1 MTKIKNT
8 KKGMAK
14 KTLSMSLVVAMLA
27 TSNVPVW
34 AAEFSDGSDAD
45 VAITSEAPVA
55 EDTDAADAAA
65 FSDEATPEVTENT
78 DAIADT
84 ATAAT
89 EKALY
94 FEKAEIGKP
103 VSFADDSVL
112 KNAEGKNVTVFD
124 YEWLIDGMQPAKAD
138 GSAMDASAY
147 SGQVR
152 LGGTNPSVT
161 DIKNAITKFTPL
173 SNQLGGKLTLKI
185 TGVKGT
191 AEDFEGFTYE
201 TPAVTITAKDV
212 TSIVAGISQNNA
224 LIYDGTAKT
233 LKASDVNLIYA
244 TGYNAST
251 AGITAS
257 DFNFTYDGD
266 TVNATKAGEPVKVTA
281 TVNKPGYQGSLT
293 FNMTISQKTPAAY
306 SDSDKELTDKTKNDL
321 AVNLKK
327 TQYKYTGSA
336 INLLTNVE
344 DNFTLKSNISGN
356 TLKAKAITSVN
367 LVDGTLTNAGDSA
380 KVKVSITKTG
390 DDELNRNYA
399 VGAFDSSKGIGYTT
413 AEKATV
419 VARDL
424 STCAIDDIS
433 IGLLKSK
440 NITKADIKKLLSIS
454 EGKETLSTN
463 TTFMDNVDIEVDT
476 DAIHKGG
483 EGTYTVVVKPTDTTK
498 NVINRKTINLYVAQ
512 NNIADATLV
521 TKDGQLAANTEL
533 NSSTDLG
540 DEFYQGGSA
549 VEKTADQLGT
559 IVIKGSTDVVLKAGT
574 DYKVIYENNTN
585 VGTAKVYLQ
594 GISSTLGGKK
604 CIGTFDIKPAEITS
618 TTITVPES
626 VAYDGSKTEASE
638 YLKKSDIKVQA
649 KTYTWSKKTVGNTI
663 SFEKVNKLIDV
674 PENLY
679 DTDFAID
686 GGGTTISDGT
696 ELTTTVKIA
705 DKVDTTSDAY
715 KNYNIA
721 NVGTGIKASKNTTV
735 ATLSVANADV
745 TVVGAPFVYT
755 GKEITPDLVVKDGDR
770 TLVKDVDYEIASK
783 VNNKNAGTAKITIRG
798 KGDYS
803 NKKTKTVEFTINK
816 ADLSKVT
823 ITPKKASVTTNKFTY
838 SGSKIAPAIGDYDIK
853 LGDVTLDSTAEN
865 LKVTYPAS
873 SSANVNAGKEAGNG
887 TLSVKDTAKNP
898 NFEGTNA
905 FKFDIEQAELVP
917 GGTFTLWKDGKVVG
931 FTGTKPPTSTAASGI
946 TSSDPIFTND
956 GTEHTF
962 DKVTYKPQTPSLSGV
977 KEYKEG
983 VDYEIKYYNNV
994 RGEVAAIYVNA
1005 LGNYKNKEDATHTFA
1020 DKKTTFTD
1028 ARFFKI
1034 GAITIKKSD
1043 VKVANT
1049 EYAGGIAVKPTVTIT
1064 VNGKTLVD
1072 DSDYK
1077 IETVG
1082 DASNVTAKDKILKAK
1097 LYAKDGY
1104 VLDTESWGAGNI
1116 KTDADGSYVE
1126 LTWKVVAKDLKNTT
1140 VTVDKEGN
1148 VTVMNGSVVVPSKE
1162 YDVKFSEDGKKV
1174 TVTAKAD
1181 SKNYTGSKE
1190 VDVDAVKVGA
1200 PVINTVK
1207 VSGNKAT
1214 VILSDEADGASGY
1227 DYVISTSKDPSDKEA
1242 RIDVV
1247 KNQVQTTAAFKY
1259 VQQGTYYAYCHAWKR
1274 DENGKKVFGEWSNVY
1289 PFSVTA
1295 ITPDTPEILSVK
1307 TKGSTI
1313 TVTYKE
1319 SANSTG
1325 YDVVLGKGSK
1335 KEHGETRPYQYGKY
1349 KKLNVAPGVC
1359 KAVFKNI
1366 PAGTYY
1372 AGVHSWNRTASE
1384 NDNKVFSKWS
1394 NLETAKVK

>member
-78 DAIADT
+78 DDIADT

-124 YEWLIDGMQPAKAD
+124 YEWLIDGMQPANAN

-147 SGQVR
+147 SGRVR
-152 LGGTNPSVT
+152 LGGINPSVA

-185 TGVKGT
+185 TGVKGS

-212 TSIVAGISQNNA
+212 TSIVTGISQTGT
-224 LIYDGTAKT
+224 LTYDGTAKT
-233 LKASDVNLIYA
+233 LTADNISLAYA
-244 TGYNAST
+244 NGYNASNT
-251 AGITAS
+251 GITAS

-266 TVNATKAGEPVKVTA
+266 TVNATETGKPVKVTA

-293 FNMTISQKTPAAY
+293 FDMTIGQKTPAAF

-327 TQYKYTGSA
+327 TQYKYTGA
-336 INLLTNVE
+336 PINLLANVE

-356 TLKAKAITSVN
+356 TLKAKAITGVN

-380 KVKVSITKTG
+380 KVKVSITKTY

-399 VGAFDSSKGIGYTT
+399 TGAFDSSKGIGYTT

-424 STCAIDDIS
+424 STCTIDDIS

-440 NITKADIKKLLSIS
+440 NITKADIKNLLSIS
-454 EGKETLSTN
+454 EGKETLNN
-463 TTFMDNVDIEVDT
+463 TTFMNNVDIEVDT

-512 NNIADATLV
+512 NNIADAKLV
-521 TKDGQLAANTEL
+521 TRDGQITTGTVL
-533 NSSTDLG
+533 NSNTDLG
-540 DEFYQGGSA
+540 GEYYQGGSA

-604 CIGTFDIKPAEITS
+604 CIGTFAISPAVINP

-649 KTYTWSKKTVGNTI
+649 ETYTWTKKTNGT
-663 SFEKVNKLIDV
+663 FEQVKKLIDV
-674 PENLY
+674 PDTLY
-679 DTDFAID
+679 KTTFAAD
-686 GGGTTISDGT
+686 AQTLSGGKIVDGT
-696 ELTTTVKIA
+696 KLTTTVNEA
-705 DKVDTTSDAY
+705 DKIDTTSDAY
-715 KNYNIA
+715 KNY
-721 NVGTGIKASKNTTV
+721 GISALKNGVVASKNTTV
-735 ATLSVANADV
+735 ATLSIANADV

-755 GKEITPDLVVKDGDR
+755 GKEIKPDLVVKDGDR
-770 TLVKDVDYEIASK
+770 TLVKDVDYEVVST
-783 VNNKNAGTAKITIRG
+783 VNATNAGTAKITIKG

-803 NKKTKTVEFTINK
+803 AAKTKTVEFTINK

-823 ITPKKASVTTNKFTY
+823 ITPKKTSVASNFTY
-838 SGSKIAPAIGDYDIK
+838 TGKKLTPALTEYDVK
-853 LGDVTLDSTAEN
+853 LGDETLTTKD
-865 LKVTYPAS
+865 LDDIKITYPAS
-873 SSANVNAGKEAGNG
+873 SSANVNAGKEAGSA
-887 TLSVKDTAKNP
+887 TLTVKDTAKNP

-905 FKFDIEQAELVP
+905 FKFDIEQAVLN
-917 GGTFTLWKDGKVVG
+917 GSGTFTLWKDGKVVG
-931 FTGTKPPTSTAASGI
+931 FDKTATSENGV
-946 TSSDPIFTND
+946 SSFDPIFTND

-962 DKVTYKPQTPSLSGV
+962 DKVTYKPTDS
-977 KEYKEG
+977 KYKEG
-983 VDYEIKYYNNV
+983 TDYEVKYYNNV
-994 RGEVAAIYVNA
+994 RGKVAAIYVNA
-1005 LGNYKNKEDATHTFA
+1005 LGNYKNADANKFA
-1020 DKKTTFTD
+1020 DKKTTYTD

-1034 GAITIKKSD
+1034 GAIAIKKSD

-1049 EYAGGIAVKPTVTIT
+1049 EYAGGIAVKPTVTVT

-1140 VTVDKEGN
+1140 VTVDKDGN

-1349 KKLNVAPGVC
+1349 KKLNVKPGVC

-1372 AGVHSWNRTASE
+1372 VGVHSWNRSASE

>member
-34 AAEFSDGSDAD
+34 AAEFSDGTDAAVTSEAEAPVVDTVDEFSDTEAETPAVVDDAEVTAD
-45 VAITSEAPVA
+45 VA
-55 EDTDAADAAA
+55 
-65 FSDEATPEVTENT
+65 
-78 DAIADT
+78 T
-84 ATAAT
+84 ATT

-94 FEKAEIGKP
+94 IDKAEVGTS
-103 VSFADDSVL
+103 VTFGDGSVL
-112 KNAEGKNVTVFD
+112 KNSEGKVVSVFK
-124 YEWLIDGMQPAKAD
+124 YEWLVDGVQPA
-138 GSAMDASAY
+138 GSNGEAMTGC
-147 SGQVR
+147 SGTVN
-152 LGGTNPSVT
+152 LSGTATST
-161 DIKNAITKFTPL
+161 DVINAIGAFTPQA
-173 SNQLGGKLTLKI
+173 NQLGGKLTLKI
-185 TGVKGT
+185 TGAKDTKG
-191 AEDFEGFTYE
+191 DFEGFVYE
-201 TPAVTITAKDV
+201 TPAVTIAAKDI
-212 TSIVAGISQNNA
+212 TNSGITITQKTK
-224 LIYDGTAKT
+224 LTYDGTAKT
-233 LKASDVNLIYA
+233 LTASDVTIGGTNSDGLV
-244 TGYNAST
+244 
-251 AGITAS
+251 AS
-257 DFNFTYDGD
+257 DFDFTYIGD
-266 TVNATKAGEPVKVTA
+266 TINATENDKNGNPVPVKVTA
-281 TVNKPGYQGSLT
+281 TVKKPGYQGSIQ
-293 FNMTISQKTPAAY
+293 FDMIIDQKTPAKA
-306 SDSDKELTDKTKNDL
+306 SDKDLTDKDKNDL
-321 AVNLKK
+321 SVSLKN
-327 TQYKYTGSA
+327 TQYKYTGEK

-356 TLKAKAITSVN
+356 TLDSKAITNVTYTN
-367 LVDGTLTNAGDSA
+367 LSSLKDVGDSDT
-380 KVKVSITKTG
+380 VKVAITKTG
-390 DDELNRNYA
+390 DKELNRNYA
-399 VGAFDSSKGIGYTT
+399 TGAFDSNQGIVYTT

-424 STCAIDDIS
+424 NTCTIDDIS
-433 IGLLKSK
+433 IGSLTAKT
-440 NITKADIKKLLSIS
+440 ITKQDIKDLLSIS
-454 EGKETLSTN
+454 EGKETFTKNN
-463 TTFMDNVDIEVDT
+463 TTFMSNVDIEVDT

-498 NVINRKTINLYVAQ
+498 NVIGKKTINLYVTQ
-512 NNIADATLV
+512 NNIADVTLV
-521 TKDGQLAANTEL
+521 SEGGQLRNDIVL
-533 NSSTDLG
+533 NDKTDLG
-540 DEFYQGGSA
+540 EEYYQAGAA

-559 IVIKGSTDVVLKAGT
+559 IVINGSTKITLKAGT
-574 DYKVIYENNTN
+574 DYKVIYENNTK

-594 GISSTLGGKK
+594 GISSTLSGKK
-604 CIGTFDIKPAEITS
+604 CIGTFDIKPAKIS
-618 TTITVPES
+618 DSTITVPES
-626 VAYDGSKTEASE
+626 VAYDGSKTEAKE

-649 KTYTWSKKTVGNTI
+649 KTYTWAKKTVGNTTK
-663 SFEKVNKLIDV
+663 FEKVEKLIDV

-679 DTDFAID
+679 DTTFSASATKIV
-686 GGGTTISDGT
+686 DGT
-696 ELTTTVKIA
+696 ELITTVNKA
-705 DKVDTTSDAY
+705 EKVDTTSDAY
-715 KNYNIA
+715 KNFDIA
-721 NVGTGIKASKNTTV
+721 NLSNVVVTKRTTV
-735 ATLSVANADV
+735 ATLSIANADV

-770 TLVKDVDYEIASK
+770 TLVKDVDYEIVSK

-803 NKKTKTVEFTINK
+803 TTKTKTVEFTINK

-823 ITPKKASVTTNKFTY
+823 ITPKKASVSGSFTY
-838 SGSKIAPAIGDYDIK
+838 TGKKLTPALTDYDVK
-853 LGDVTLDSTAEN
+853 LGDTTLSTTDLADI
-865 LKVTYPAS
+865 KITYPAS
-873 SSANVNAGKEAGNG
+873 SSANVNAGKEAGSA
-887 TLSVKDTAKNP
+887 TLTIKDTAKNP

-905 FKFDIEQAELVP
+905 FKFDIAQAELTT

-931 FTGTKPPTSTAASGI
+931 LAKTPTTEPTGTILTNL
-946 TSSDPIFTND
+946 DVLFTND

-962 DKVTYKPQTPSLSGV
+962 DKVTYTPANS
-977 KEYKEG
+977 KYKEG
-983 VDYEIKYYNNV
+983 TDYEVKYYNNV

-1034 GAITIKKSD
+1034 GSISIKKSD
-1043 VKVANT
+1043 VKVADT
-1049 EYAGGIAVKPTVTIT
+1049 EYAGGIAVKPTVTVT

-1104 VLDTESWGAGNI
+1104 VLDTTSWGAGNI

-1140 VTVDKEGN
+1140 VTVDKDGN

-1349 KKLNVAPGVC
+1349 KKLNVKPGVC

-1372 AGVHSWNRTASE
+1372 VGVHSWNRTASE

>member
-78 DAIADT
+78 DDIADT

-124 YEWLIDGMQPAKAD
+124 YEWLIDGMQPANAN

-147 SGQVR
+147 SGRVR
-152 LGGTNPSVT
+152 LGGINPSVA

-212 TSIVAGISQNNA
+212 KSIVTGIRQTGT
-224 LIYDGTAKT
+224 LTYDGTAKT
-233 LKASDVNLIYA
+233 LTADNISLAYA
-244 TGYNAST
+244 NGYNASNT
-251 AGITAS
+251 GITAS

-266 TVNATKAGEPVKVTA
+266 TVNATKSGEPVKVTA

-293 FNMTISQKTPAAY
+293 FDMTINQRTPAL
-306 SDSDKELTDKTKNDL
+306 SSDKDLTDKTKNDL

-424 STCAIDDIS
+424 STCTIDDIS

-440 NITKADIKKLLSIS
+440 NITKADIKNLLSIS
-454 EGKETLSTN
+454 EGKETLNN
-463 TTFMDNVDIEVDT
+463 TTFMNNVDIEVDT

-512 NNIADATLV
+512 NNIADAKLV
-521 TKDGQLAANTEL
+521 TRDGQITTGTVL
-533 NSSTDLG
+533 NSNTDLG
-540 DEFYQGGSA
+540 GECYQGGSA

-585 VGTAKVYLQ
+585 VGKANVYLQ

-649 KTYTWSKKTVGNTI
+649 KTYTWTKKTNGT
-663 SFEKVNKLIDV
+663 FDKVEKLIDV
-674 PENLY
+674 PDTLY
-679 DTDFAID
+679 KTTFGTKSGTLS
-686 GGGTTISDGT
+686 GGKIVDGT
-696 ELTTTVKIA
+696 KLTTTVTEA
-705 DKVDTTSDAY
+705 DKIDTTSDAY
-715 KNYNIA
+715 KNYKISA
-721 NVGTGIKASKNTTV
+721 LASGITASKDTTV
-735 ATLSVANADV
+735 ATLSIANADV

-755 GKEITPDLVVKDGDR
+755 GKEIKPDLVVKDGNR
-770 TLVKDVDYEIASK
+770 TLVKDVDYEVVST
-783 VNNKNAGTAKITIRG
+783 VNATNAGTAKITIKG

-803 NKKTKTVEFTINK
+803 AAKTKTVEFTINK

-823 ITPKKASVTTNKFTY
+823 ITPKKASVANNFTY
-838 SGSKIAPAIGDYDIK
+838 TGKKLTPALTEYDVK
-853 LGDVTLDSTAEN
+853 LGDETLTTKD
-865 LKVTYPAS
+865 LDDIKITYPAS
-873 SSANVNAGKEAGNG
+873 SSANVNAGKEAGSA
-887 TLSVKDTAKNP
+887 TLTVKDTAKNP

-905 FKFDIEQAELVP
+905 FKFDIEQAVLNES
-917 GGTFTLWKDGKVVG
+917 GTFTLWKDGKVVG
-931 FTGTKPPTSTAASGI
+931 FDKTATSENGV
-946 TSSDPIFTND
+946 SSFDPIFTND

-962 DKVTYKPQTPSLSGV
+962 DKVTYKPADS
-977 KEYKEG
+977 KYKEG
-983 VDYEIKYYNNV
+983 TDYEVKYYNNV
-994 RGEVAAIYVNA
+994 RGKVAAIYVNA
-1005 LGNYKNKEDATHTFA
+1005 LGNYKNADANKFA
-1020 DKKTTFTD
+1020 DKKTTYTD

-1034 GAITIKKSD
+1034 GAIAIKKSD

-1049 EYAGGIAVKPTVTIT
+1049 EYAGGIAVKPTVTVT

-1104 VLDTESWGAGNI
+1104 VLDTTSWGASNI
-1116 KTDADGSYVE
+1116 LKDANGSYVE
-1126 LTWKVVAKDLKNTT
+1126 LTWKIVAKDLKNTT
-1140 VTVDKEGN
+1140 VTVDKDGN

-1190 VDVDAVKVGA
+1190 VDVDAIKVGA

-1214 VILSDEADGASGY
+1214 VILSDEAEGASGY
-1227 DYVISTSKDPSDKEA
+1227 DYVVSTSKDPSDKEA

-1247 KNQVQTTAAFKY
+1247 KNQVQTTASFKY
-1259 VQQGTYYAYCHAWKR
+1259 LQQGTYYAYCHAWTR
-1274 DENGKKVFGEWSNVY
+1274 DENGKKVFGEWSNSY
-1289 PFSVTA
+1289 AFSATA

-1349 KKLNVAPGVC
+1349 KKLNVKPGVC
-1359 KAVFKNI
+1359 KAVFKNV

>member
-45 VAITSEAPVA
+45 VAITSEAPIA

-94 FEKAEIGKP
+94 FEKAEIGKA
-103 VSFADDSVL
+103 VSLANDSVL

-124 YEWLIDGMQPAKAD
+124 YEWLINGMQPAKAD
-138 GSAMDASAY
+138 GSAMDASDY

-152 LGGTNPSVT
+152 LGGTNPTVA
-161 DIKNAITKFTPL
+161 DIRNAIGQFTPL

-212 TSIVAGISQNNA
+212 TSIVDGINQTGT
-224 LIYDGTAKT
+224 LTYDGTAKT
-233 LKASDVNLIYA
+233 LTANDVHLTYKSGYSSSDIA
-244 TGYNAST
+244 
-251 AGITAS
+251 AS

-266 TVNATKAGEPVKVTA
+266 TVNATKSGEPVKVTA
-281 TVNKPGYQGSLT
+281 TVNKPGYQGSLQ
-293 FNMTISQKTPAAY
+293 FDMTISKRKPAVY

-356 TLKAKAITSVN
+356 TLNAKAITSVAP
-367 LVDGTLTNAGDSA
+367 VEGTLTNVGDST
-380 KVKVSITKTG
+380 KVKVAITKTG
-390 DDELNRNYA
+390 DDELNRNYDT
-399 VGAFDSSKGIGYTT
+399 GAFDSSQGIGYTT

-424 STCAIDDIS
+424 STCTIDDIS

-440 NITKADIKKLLSIS
+440 NITKANIKDLLSIS
-454 EGKETLSTN
+454 EGKENLSTN
-463 TTFMDNVDIEVDT
+463 NIFMGNVDIEVDT

-498 NVINRKTINLYVAQ
+498 NVTGKKTINLYVAQ

-521 TKDGQLAANTEL
+521 TKDGQLNANTEL
-533 NSSTDLG
+533 NSSTNLG

-585 VGTAKVYLQ
+585 IGTARVYLQ
-594 GISSTLGGKK
+594 GISGTLSGKK
-604 CIGTFDIKPAEITS
+604 CIGTFTIQPAAITAD
-618 TTITVPES
+618 TITAPES

-649 KTYTWSKKTVGNTI
+649 KTYTWTKKTNG
-663 SFEKVNKLIDV
+663 SFAKVEKLIDV
-674 PENLY
+674 PDALY
-679 DTDFAID
+679 ETTFATDT
-686 GGGTTISDGT
+686 TTLNSGKIVDGT
-696 ELTTTVKIA
+696 KLTTTVKAA
-705 DKVDTTSDAY
+705 DKVDTASDAY
-715 KNYNIA
+715 KNYGIA
-721 NVGTGIKASKNTTV
+721 NLGTNGVTATKNTTV
-735 ATLSVANADV
+735 ATLSIANADV

-755 GKEITPDLVVKDGDR
+755 GKEIKPDLVVKDGNR
-770 TLVKDVDYEIASK
+770 TLVKDVDYEVVST
-783 VNNKNAGTAKITIRG
+783 VNATNAGTAKITIKG

-803 NKKTKTVEFTINK
+803 AAKTKTVEFTINK

-823 ITPKKASVTTNKFTY
+823 ITPKKNSVAGNFTY
-838 SGSKIAPAIGDYDIK
+838 TGNKLTPALTEYDVK
-853 LGDVTLDSTAEN
+853 LGDETLTTD
-865 LKVTYPAS
+865 LDDIKITYPAN
-873 SSANVNAGKEAGNG
+873 SSANVNAGKEAGSA
-887 TLSVKDTAKNP
+887 TLTVKDTAKNP

-905 FKFDIEQAELVP
+905 FKFDIEQAELADQ
-917 GGTFTLWKDGKVVG
+917 GTFTLWKDGKVVG
-931 FTGTKPPTSTAASGI
+931 FTGTKPPTSTIASGI

-962 DKVTYKPQTPSLSGV
+962 DKVTYKPHTPSLSGV

-1034 GAITIKKSD
+1034 GSISIKKSD
-1043 VKVANT
+1043 VKVADT
-1049 EYAGGIAVKPTVTIT
+1049 EYAGGIAVKPTVTVT

-1140 VTVDKEGN
+1140 VTVDKDGN

-1349 KKLNVAPGVC
+1349 KKLNVKPGVC

-1372 AGVHSWNRTASE
+1372 VGVHSWNRSASE

>member
-78 DAIADT
+78 DDIADT

-138 GSAMDASAY
+138 GSAMDASTY

-152 LGGTNPSVT
+152 LGGTNPSVA
-161 DIKNAITKFTPL
+161 DIKSAITKFTPL

-233 LKASDVNLIYA
+233 LKASDVNLTYA

-604 CIGTFDIKPAEITS
+604 CIGTFAIKPAEIMS

-649 KTYTWSKKTVGNTI
+649 KTYTWTKKTVGSTVK
-663 SFEKVNKLIDV
+663 FEKVEKLIDV
-674 PENLY
+674 PDTLY
-679 DTDFAID
+679 KTTFAADSSTLSSGKIV
-686 GGGTTISDGT
+686 DGT
-696 ELTTTVKIA
+696 KLTTTVKEA
-705 DKVDTTSDAY
+705 DKIDTTSDAY
-715 KNYNIA
+715 KNYGISQL
-721 NVGTGIKASKNTTV
+721 TGGVTASKNTTV
-735 ATLSVANADV
+735 ATLSIANADV

-755 GKEITPDLVVKDGDR
+755 GKEIKPDLVVKDGNR
-770 TLVKDVDYEIASK
+770 TLVKDVDYEVVST
-783 VNNKNAGTAKITIRG
+783 VNATNAGTAKITIKG

-803 NKKTKTVEFTINK
+803 AAKTKTVEFTINK

-823 ITPKKASVTTNKFTY
+823 ITPKKNSVAGNFTY
-838 SGSKIAPAIGDYDIK
+838 TGNKLTPALTEYDVK
-853 LGDVTLDSTAEN
+853 LGDETLTTDLADI
-865 LKVTYPAS
+865 KITYPAS
-873 SSANVNAGKEAGNG
+873 SSANVNAGKEAGSA
-887 TLSVKDTAKNP
+887 TLTVKDTAKNP

-905 FKFDIEQAELVP
+905 FKFDIEQAVLNEN
-917 GGTFTLWKDGKVVG
+917 GTFTLWKDGKVVG
-931 FTGTKPPTSTAASGI
+931 FDKTATSESGV
-946 TSSDPIFTND
+946 SSFAPIFTND

-962 DKVTYKPQTPSLSGV
+962 DKVTYKPADS
-977 KEYKEG
+977 KYKEG
-983 VDYEIKYYNNV
+983 TDYEVKYYNNV

-1005 LGNYKNKEDATHTFA
+1005 LGNYKNTDANKFA
-1020 DKKTTFTD
+1020 DKKTTYTN

-1034 GAITIKKSD
+1034 GAIAIKKSD

-1049 EYAGGIAVKPTVTIT
+1049 EYAGGIAVKPTVTVT

-1104 VLDTESWGAGNI
+1104 VLDTTSWGAGNI

-1242 RIDVV
+1242 RIAVV

-1349 KKLNVAPGVC
+1349 KKLNVKPGVC

>member
-45 VAITSEAPVA
+45 VAITSEAPIA

-94 FEKAEIGKP
+94 FEKAEIGKA
-103 VSFADDSVL
+103 VSLANDSVL

-124 YEWLIDGMQPAKAD
+124 YEWLIDGSQPAD
-138 GSAMDASAY
+138 DNGSAMAN

-152 LGGTNPSVT
+152 LGGTGADAAT
-161 DIKNAITKFTPL
+161 IRNAIKPFTPQP
-173 SNQLGGKLTLKI
+173 NQLGGKLTLKI

-212 TSIVAGISQNNA
+212 TSIVAGISQTGT
-224 LIYDGTAKT
+224 LTYDGTAKT
-233 LKASDVNLIYA
+233 LKASDVNLTYA
-244 TGYNAST
+244 AGYNASN

-559 IVIKGSTDVVLKAGT
+559 IVIQGSTDVVLKAGT

-585 VGTAKVYLQ
+585 VGKANVYLQ

-946 TSSDPIFTND
+946 TSGDPIFTND

-1140 VTVDKEGN
+1140 VTVDKDGN

-1174 TVTAKAD
+1174 TVSAKAD

-1349 KKLNVAPGVC
+1349 KKLNVKPGVC

-1372 AGVHSWNRTASE
+1372 VGVHSWNRSASE

>member
-78 DAIADT
+78 DDIADT

-124 YEWLIDGMQPAKAD
+124 YEWLIDGMQPANAN

-147 SGQVR
+147 SGRVR
-152 LGGTNPSVT
+152 LGGINPSVA

-185 TGVKGT
+185 TGVKGS

-212 TSIVAGISQNNA
+212 TSIVTGISQTGT
-224 LIYDGTAKT
+224 LTYDGTAKT
-233 LKASDVNLIYA
+233 LTADNISLAYA
-244 TGYNAST
+244 NGYNASNT
-251 AGITAS
+251 GITAS

-266 TVNATKAGEPVKVTA
+266 TVNATETGKPVKVTA

-293 FNMTISQKTPAAY
+293 FDMTIGQKTPAAF

-327 TQYKYTGSA
+327 TQYKYTGA
-336 INLLTNVE
+336 PINLLANVE

-356 TLKAKAITSVN
+356 TLKAKAITGVN

-380 KVKVSITKTG
+380 KVKVSITKTY

-399 VGAFDSSKGIGYTT
+399 TGAFDSSKGIGYTT

-424 STCAIDDIS
+424 SICTIDDIS

-440 NITKADIKKLLSIS
+440 NITKADIKNLLSIS
-454 EGKETLSTN
+454 EGKETLNN
-463 TTFMDNVDIEVDT
+463 TTFMNNVDIEVDT

-512 NNIADATLV
+512 NNIADAKLV
-521 TKDGQLAANTEL
+521 TRDGQITTGTVL
-533 NSSTDLG
+533 NSNTDLG
-540 DEFYQGGSA
+540 GECYQGGSA

-604 CIGTFDIKPAEITS
+604 CIGTFAISPAVINP

-649 KTYTWSKKTVGNTI
+649 ETYTWTKKTNGT
-663 SFEKVNKLIDV
+663 FEQVKKLIDV
-674 PENLY
+674 PDTLY
-679 DTDFAID
+679 KTTFAAD
-686 GGGTTISDGT
+686 AQTLSGGKIVDGT
-696 ELTTTVKIA
+696 KLTTTVNEA
-705 DKVDTTSDAY
+705 DKIDTTSDAY
-715 KNYNIA
+715 KNY
-721 NVGTGIKASKNTTV
+721 GISALKNGVVASKNTTV
-735 ATLSVANADV
+735 ATLSIANADV

-755 GKEITPDLVVKDGDR
+755 GKEIKPDLVVKDGDR
-770 TLVKDVDYEIASK
+770 TLVKDVDYEVVST
-783 VNNKNAGTAKITIRG
+783 VNATNAGTAKITIKG

-803 NKKTKTVEFTINK
+803 AAKTKTVEFTINK

-823 ITPKKASVTTNKFTY
+823 ITPKKTSVASNFTY
-838 SGSKIAPAIGDYDIK
+838 TGKKLTPALTEYDVK
-853 LGDVTLDSTAEN
+853 LGDETLTTKD
-865 LKVTYPAS
+865 LDDIKITYPAS
-873 SSANVNAGKEAGNG
+873 SSANVNAGKEAGSA
-887 TLSVKDTAKNP
+887 TLTVKDTAKNP

-905 FKFDIEQAELVP
+905 FKFDIEQAVLN
-917 GGTFTLWKDGKVVG
+917 GSGTFTLWKDGKVVG
-931 FTGTKPPTSTAASGI
+931 FDKTATSENGV
-946 TSSDPIFTND
+946 SSFDPIFTND

-962 DKVTYKPQTPSLSGV
+962 DKVTYKPTDS
-977 KEYKEG
+977 KYKEG
-983 VDYEIKYYNNV
+983 TDYEVKYYNNV
-994 RGEVAAIYVNA
+994 RGKVAAIYVNA
-1005 LGNYKNKEDATHTFA
+1005 LGNYKNADANKFA
-1020 DKKTTFTD
+1020 DKKTTYTD

-1034 GAITIKKSD
+1034 GAIAIKKSD

-1049 EYAGGIAVKPTVTIT
+1049 EYAGGIAVKPTVTVT

-1104 VLDTESWGAGNI
+1104 VLDTTSWGASNI
-1116 KTDADGSYVE
+1116 LKDANGSYVE
-1126 LTWKVVAKDLKNTT
+1126 LTWKIVAKDLKNTT
-1140 VTVDKEGN
+1140 VTVDKDGN

-1190 VDVDAVKVGA
+1190 VDVNAVKVGA
-1200 PVINTVK
+1200 SVINTVK

-1214 VILSDEADGASGY
+1214 VILSDEAEGASGY
-1227 DYVISTSKDPSDKEA
+1227 DYVVSTSKDPSDKEA

-1247 KNQVQTTAAFKY
+1247 KNQVQTTASFKY
-1259 VQQGTYYAYCHAWKR
+1259 LQQGTYYAYCHAWTR
-1274 DENGKKVFGEWSNVY
+1274 DENGKKVFGEWSNSY
-1289 PFSVTA
+1289 AFSATA

-1335 KEHGETRPYQYGKY
+1335 KEHGETRPYQYGTY
-1349 KKLNVAPGVC
+1349 KKLNVKPGVC
-1359 KAVFKNI
+1359 KAVFKNV